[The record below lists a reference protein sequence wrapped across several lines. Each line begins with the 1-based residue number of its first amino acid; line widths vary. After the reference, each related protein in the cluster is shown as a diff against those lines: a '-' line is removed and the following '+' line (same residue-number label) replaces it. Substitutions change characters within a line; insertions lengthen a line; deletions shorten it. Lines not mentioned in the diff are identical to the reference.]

1 MTWAWCSVPDLPR
14 GKEPGWGFAKVC
26 KFGGWPSLAAI
37 LSGIVA
43 TRSLLLLLTGNP
55 PDESLCANM
64 KISAKGTKENTF
76 YFQLFSMNFCNRQRG
91 IFTSSFCWIVAIGK
105 ARFTFQKVFPSPCN
119 LVNACSI
126 VDILMLDILHLQ
138 SFTMD
143 VSYLGVYH
151 LFRQKLKSSNV
162 QSDDVFILKT
172 PNNKSK
178 TTLKENPMILI
189 SKSQRWCFNCIFNSP
204 PRLFSCI
211 FFLI

>member
-1 MTWAWCSVPDLPR
+1 M
-14 GKEPGWGFAKVC
+14 KVC
-26 KFGGWPSLAAI
+26 APTWKLVQRVRKKI
-37 LSGIVA
+37 L
-43 TRSLLLLLTGNP
+43 L
-55 PDESLCANM
+55 
-64 KISAKGTKENTF
+64 ISTF
-76 YFQLFSMNFCNRQRG
+76 FLNFCNRQRG

-138 SFTMD
+138 SFTID

-151 LFRQKLKSSNV
+151 LFRQKLKCSNV
-162 QSDDVFILKT
+162 QSDDVFMLKT
-172 PNNKSK
+172 PNNKSEA
-178 TTLKENPMILI
+178 TIKENPMILI